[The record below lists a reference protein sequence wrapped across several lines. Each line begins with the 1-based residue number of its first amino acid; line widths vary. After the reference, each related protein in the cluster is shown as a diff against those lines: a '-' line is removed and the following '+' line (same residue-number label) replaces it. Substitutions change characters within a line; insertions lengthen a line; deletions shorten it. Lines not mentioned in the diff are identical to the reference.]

1 MSFATLGKKIALSMQ
16 AAAIAFGFSAFSLA
30 TVTTFAATPV
40 YAACNVGGAADLSLQ
55 NGADCANPGT
65 TTKGLFDQGGIFQT
79 IANVLVFLVG
89 AIAVLFLIIG
99 GLRYVVSNGEAK
111 NVEAAKNT
119 ILYAIIGIVV
129 AILAFAVVQFVIT
142 SLTK

>member
-1 MSFATLGKKIALSMQ
+1 MRIAILGKKIALTMQ
-16 AAAIAFGFSAFSLA
+16 AVAIGLGFSAFSLA
-30 TVTTFAATPV
+30 AVTVVPSTAL
-40 YAACNVGGAADLSLQ
+40 AADCSTLNIS
-55 NGADCANPGT
+55 NGADCAAPTGAKPT
-65 TTKGLFDQGGIFQT
+65 LFGEGSIFNT
-79 IANVLVFLVG
+79 VANTLIFLVG

-129 AILAFAVVQFVIT
+129 AILAYAAVKFVIT
-142 SLTK
+142 SLA